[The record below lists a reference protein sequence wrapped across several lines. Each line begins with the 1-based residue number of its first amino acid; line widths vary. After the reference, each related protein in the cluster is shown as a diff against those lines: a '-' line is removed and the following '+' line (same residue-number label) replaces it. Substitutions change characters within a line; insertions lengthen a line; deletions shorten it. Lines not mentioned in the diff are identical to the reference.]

1 LRPVEEIIKGKRR
14 LLIAPDGPLYYLPF
28 ECLLMQP
35 VRTDHPDF
43 SKLPY
48 IVRDFEV
55 QYIPSAS
62 VLASMLSEKRLSA
75 GKPAQKELLAFAD
88 PSLSAESGKN
98 TSSTVRS
105 WVGTLTQLPYTR
117 TEVEGIASLYPTESV
132 SVFVGNEA
140 TEKKLKQTD
149 LEIYRRLH
157 FASHG
162 LIDEDKPEFSALVL
176 SPDKEDSE
184 DGFLTMR
191 EVFELKMNADLVV
204 LSACKTG
211 LGKTIRGEGVSGLS
225 RAFLSSGAQNV
236 LVSLWNVY
244 DLSTATFMKDFYRE
258 MEQKDADKLKGLK
271 DARVLMIQSGKYSH
285 PYYWAPF
292 VLVGSD

>member
-1 LRPVEEIIKGKRR
+1 MSLVILKSSTFLLHRFSPLCCPKKDCLLEKRRKKNCLLLRILRCRRRKGKN
-14 LLIAPDGPLYYLPF
+14 G
-28 ECLLMQP
+28 
-35 VRTDHPDF
+35 T
-43 SKLPY
+43 
-48 IVRDFEV
+48 
-55 QYIPSAS
+55 
-62 VLASMLSEKRLSA
+62 
-75 GKPAQKELLAFAD
+75 
-88 PSLSAESGKN
+88 
-98 TSSTVRS
+98 STVRS

-117 TEVEGIASLYPTESV
+117 TEVEGIAHLYPPETISI
-132 SVFVGNEA
+132 FMGNQA

-149 LEIYRRLH
+149 LENYRRLH

-176 SPDKEDSE
+176 GPDQEEAE

-258 MEQKDADKLKGLK
+258 MEQKESDKLKALK
-271 DARVLMIQSGKYSH
+271 DARELMMQSGKYSH

-292 VLVGSD
+292 ILIGSD